1 MDNILTQIIAT
12 KAEEVA
18 AAQQAMPLAEIKAAC
33 ADLAATRSLK
43 ASLLSKPGGI
53 IAEFKRRSPSK
64 GWIKQQA
71 QIADIIPQYTA
82 ARAAGLS
89 ILTDHHY
96 FGGSLNDVL
105 AARPLTTL
113 PILRKEFVVDAYQL
127 YEARLAGADACLLIA
142 AAIGAE
148 RCQELADV
156 AHHIGLEVILE
167 IHSEEEL
174 TAYSPEVDIIGVNN
188 RNLKVFKTD
197 PAQSERLF
205 SHLPSAALPISE
217 SGLLQPETARH
228 LQQVGYKGFLVGE
241 AFMKTEMPGETLSQY
256 IKALS

>member
-1 MDNILTQIIAT
+1 MD
-12 KAEEVA
+12 
-18 AAQQAMPLAEIKAAC
+18 
-33 ADLAATRSLK
+33 AD
-43 ASLLSKPGGI
+43 
-53 IAEFKRRSPSK
+53 
-64 GWIKQQA
+64 
-71 QIADIIPQYTA
+71 
-82 ARAAGLS
+82 
-89 ILTDHHY
+89 
-96 FGGSLNDVL
+96 
-105 AARPLTTL
+105 
-113 PILRKEFVVDAYQL
+113 QL

-174 TAYSPEVDIIGVNN
+174 AAYSPDVDIIGVNN

-205 SHLPSAALPISE
+205 SHLPSTALPISE
-217 SGLLQPETARH
+217 SGLLHPETARH